1 MQGCTRATTFEQVA
15 KALRALLEK
24 HEAGD
29 LKINTSGRRAALDR
43 YGKGRPLKDLD
54 ERLRALLI

>member
-1 MQGCTRATTFEQVA
+1 VA